1 MELQEQKAMK
11 RIAKIIRIITIPT
24 TLFFVVLLLTYFLDK
39 DAFNVP
45 LSFITPFIFIGCFVL
60 LSYVVSFI
68 IYKIKRKNNIEVDL
82 RATQRT
88 LAFIFSFI
96 GYLVAFTLNLALNFN
111 EKPKILISTY
121 FFSVC
126 FLSLLNIFKIK
137 ASGHAAGIT
146 GPLIFGCTLINIHY
160 IIPCMIIYG
169 LSLFASL
176 YLKRHTIIQ
185 FILGSLC
192 SILGFLV
199 SIIIF

>member
-1 MELQEQKAMK
+1 MK
-11 RIAKIIRIITIPT
+11 RIAKIIRLVTIPT
-24 TLFFVVLLLTYFLDK
+24 TLFFVVLLLTYFTDK

-45 LSFITPFIFIGCFVL
+45 LSFIVPFIFIGCFVL

-68 IYKIKRKNNIEVDL
+68 IYKIKRKNNIEIDL
-82 RATQRT
+82 RNTQRI

-96 GYLVAFTLNLALNFN
+96 GYLLAFIISITLHFE

-126 FLSLLNIFKIK
+126 FLSLLNIFKLK

-146 GPLIFGCTLINIHY
+146 GALIFGCTLSNIHY

-176 YLKRHTIIQ
+176 YLKRHSIIQ

-192 SILGFLV
+192 SILGFII